1 MRKAIWL
8 LMVCALL
15 VVLIYAPEALAQDQT
30 QPRFDGILNSF
41 RDQSIRWQGVL
52 AASARWLFFT
62 LAISWFAWSN
72 MRLALKGGDLSDFI
86 ATNTQQILSIG
97 IMYVFLV
104 HSFDWSHALVKGF
117 LQAGERAVLASAG
130 AGAGAIDPANIFQNG
145 LLVAASLFGQ
155 MSIWSGVDA
164 IGLVIC
170 ALVLI
175 CCFAFLAAFMSVV
188 IVESYIIIG
197 GSVLLLAFGGSGWT
211 MDIARKT
218 IMYAVS
224 VGAKL
229 FVLQLIVGVAMGSV
243 IQWAQTYQQDS
254 STSTLSLIG
263 LVILITVCAKMIPE
277 LVQGILSGVSV
288 GGTSAMV
295 GTIAAAAAAAA
306 AGGAAV
312 ASGGA
317 ALGAAGGAAS
327 GAAGGAGAGAA
338 GAAGGAAGGV
348 QSASSGLFAQSGAH
362 LMKMSGAIVDTATGL
377 NPSAAMGPL
386 SAVGHAFLGDPEKPS
401 PPAAPAPG
409 QGGASS
415 AAVGEQGTA
424 AAATPSGEGSSAADG
439 GTIRGAGPG
448 SGSPSTSSVH
458 GTAAGA
464 VERRNDTSAGSAG
477 AASNSQAGANTQGRA
492 SQAAPGAS
500 SSSGETST
508 RSLDDRASQSRSP
521 SGSDAPNGAAL
532 ASDQLAARPGTDAP
546 AGRPSGTGGDA
557 QSLDQRADGTSGAG
571 DAAESLSDS
580 STSAPIADPSGGHTD
595 PTESVGADAVRRN
608 ATLGAAVGFVAAGP
622 AGAVAGGAAA
632 AALSPQIEAA
642 RRRAKTALDAAKARF
657 GLTQSDGASRRD

>member
-8 LMVCALL
+8 LVVCAVL
-15 VVLIYAPEALAQDQT
+15 VVLCWAPEVLAQDQT

-41 RDQSIRWQGVL
+41 RDQSMRWQGVL
-52 AASARWLFFT
+52 AASARWLFFL
-62 LAISWFAWSN
+62 LAAAWFAWSN

-86 ATNTQQILSIG
+86 STNTQQILSIG

-104 HSFDWSHALVKGF
+104 HSFDWSHALIKGF

-130 AGAGAIDPANIFQNG
+130 GGAGAIDPAQIFQNG
-145 LLVAASLFGQ
+145 LVVSGSLFGQ
-155 MSIWSGVDA
+155 VSMWSGIDSV
-164 IGLVIC
+164 GLIIC

-188 IVESYIIIG
+188 LVESYIIIG

-218 IMYAVS
+218 LMYAVS

-243 IQWAQTYQQDS
+243 IQWALTYQQDS

-306 AGGAAV
+306 AGGAAA

-317 ALGAAGGAAS
+317 ALGAAGGAA
-327 GAAGGAGAGAA
+327 GAGGATAGAA
-338 GAAGGAAGGV
+338 GSA
-348 QSASSGLFAQSGAH
+348 QSASTGLFAQSGSH
-362 LMKMSGAIVDTATGL
+362 LAKMGGAIVDTATGL

-386 SAVGHAFLGDPEKPS
+386 SAVGHAFLGDPDKPS
-401 PPAAPAPG
+401 PPAGPSAGP
-409 QGGASS
+409 GGAGSPG
-415 AAVGEQGTA
+415 AAGDQGN
-424 AAATPSGEGSSAADG
+424 AATSTSDAATNSAQSDG

-448 SGSPSTSSVH
+448 SA
-458 GTAAGA
+458 GTAPAGNA
-464 VERRNDTSAGSAG
+464 GTSAGAG
-477 AASNSQAGANTQGRA
+477 AERRGDSSVGATPNGGGSVGNTPQGPV
-492 SQAAPGAS
+492 QAAPGGAG
-500 SSSGETST
+500 SSGDSQS
-508 RSLDDRASQSRSP
+508 RSLDDRASPGRSNAGGDAS
-521 SGSDAPNGAAL
+521 SGAGL
-532 ASDQLAARPGTDAP
+532 AGDQLASRPGADTP

-557 QSLDQRADGTSGAG
+557 QSLDQRAEGQPASSTG
-571 DAAESLSDS
+571 DAEDSLSES
-580 STSAPIADPSGGHTD
+580 SAAAPIADASSGNAD
-595 PTESVGADAVRRN
+595 PVSAEAVRRN
-608 ATLGAAVGFVAAGP
+608 ATIGAAVGFVAAGP
-622 AGAVAGGAAA
+622 AGAIAGGAAA
-632 AALSPQIEAA
+632 AALTPQIETA

-657 GLTQSDGASRRD
+657 GLTQGDDANHRRD